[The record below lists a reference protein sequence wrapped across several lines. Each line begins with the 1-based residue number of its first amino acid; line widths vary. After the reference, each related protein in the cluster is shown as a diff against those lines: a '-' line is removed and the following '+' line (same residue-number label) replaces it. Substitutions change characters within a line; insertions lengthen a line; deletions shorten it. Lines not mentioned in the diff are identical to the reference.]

1 MIADVTK
8 YVEALPWGLK
18 TLLALGVFVL
28 TFVVSLGAVAA
39 VVVRLP
45 ANYFREDYMSPLAEQ
60 HPIVRWAGVILKNVL
75 GTLLVLLGLFL
86 SLPGIPGQGLLTI
99 LIGVM
104 LLSFPGK
111 RRLERRLVSR
121 PSVLAAINALRAYFG
136 KPAMR
141 LE

>member
-45 ANYFREDYMSPLAEQ
+45 ANYFREDYVSSLAEQ
-60 HPIVRWAGVILKNVL
+60 HPIVRWAGVIIKNVL
-75 GTLLVLLGLFL
+75 GILLVLLGLFL

-121 PSVLAAINALRAYFG
+121 PSVLAAINALRARFG